1 MIFDTMN
8 ELSKKMILEGNITI
22 ALPSDPSALEV
33 KKGALAILD
42 DKSKTNRTLH
52 LCHVTKVA
60 IVSIRAELWS

>member
-22 ALPSDPSALEV
+22 ALPSGPSALEV
-33 KKGALAILD
+33 EKGILAILG
-42 DKSKTNRTLH
+42 DKSKTNRALH

-60 IVSIRAELWS
+60 KVSIRTESWS